1 MHVSSTGTKLPHVVF
16 LPDETKPLILTHAMA
31 KSSDVAVHNSAAPH
45 AQLSHRSRCRCE
57 ARGPRRPLRLSRFDV
72 TLNAADQEALFHAL
86 CRDGAV
92 LVRPLN
98 SARLADTISACFRAC
113 GGFFARPFEEKARH
127 YAGAHVGQAHGY
139 MDYLAEEEGSECFE
153 AKLHYDSRFE
163 WPSEPAGLRIA
174 IEAAADVQ
182 RRTGLWLLDAVILAL
197 GLDSAQVD
205 GLMDSCRAGDDD
217 ERPAYAAGKARSGMV
232 HASGEARAAGEAPE
246 GMLTTAPEG
255 MLTTAP
261 EGVLTT
267 APEGIALSSA
277 SHSALRVWQYTK
289 GQPSGWHCD
298 NTLLTLAPRGSS
310 VGLEV
315 RSPLD
320 GRSFT
325 PESSMSADELLV
337 FAGDSLS
344 YLSSGR
350 VPALMHRVVPPPPPS
365 PISSAHSTTHADP
378 PRLSCPFFL
387 RARRSAT
394 LVPRGGG
401 LPPLWGEGNSA
412 VVSTC
417 MPRSGGLPPLLVAA
431 LEHNADNVR
440 SRWPWKCR
448 GPLADYYSQ
457 GVQWHAAS
465 RAEGH

>member
-1 MHVSSTGTKLPHVVF
+1 MKYMNINFRAIVNALASLHTMDFVR
-16 LPDETKPLILTHAMA
+16 
-31 KSSDVAVHNSAAPH
+31 NSAAPH
-45 AQLSHRSRCRCE
+45 LQSSHRCRCRCE
-57 ARGPRRPLRLSRFDV
+57 ARGPRRLLRLSRFDV

-92 LVRPLN
+92 LVRPLD

-113 GGFFARPFEEKARH
+113 GGFFARPFEEKTRH

-139 MDYLAEEEGSECFE
+139 MDYLADAEGSECFE

-163 WPSEPAGLRIA
+163 WPSKPTGLRVA

-182 RRTGLWLLDAVILAL
+182 RRTGLWLLDAVMLAL
-197 GLDSAQVD
+197 GFDQAHVD
-205 GLMDSCRAGDDD
+205 GLVDSRRAGDDD

-232 HASGEARAAGEAPE
+232 HASGEARAASES
-246 GMLTTAPEG
+246 
-255 MLTTAP
+255 
-261 EGVLTT
+261 
-267 APEGIALSSA
+267 PEGIALRSA
-277 SHSALRVWQYTK
+277 SHSALRVWQYTH

-320 GRSFT
+320 GRSFS

-350 VPALMHRVVPPPPPS
+350 VPALMHRVVPPPPP
-365 PISSAHSTTHADP
+365 PISSAHSTAHADP

-394 LVPRGGG
+394 LEPRRVELVPRRVE
-401 LPPLWGEGNSA
+401 LEPRRVELEPRRVELE
-412 VVSTC
+412 
-417 MPRSGGLPPLLVAA
+417 PRSGGLPPLLVAA
-431 LEHNADNVR
+431 LEHNADNLR

-448 GPLADYYSQ
+448 GPLAEYYSQ

-465 RAEGH
+465 RVEGHESQSTVLGPENATPHAQDPPR

>member
-1 MHVSSTGTKLPHVVF
+1 M
-16 LPDETKPLILTHAMA
+16 
-31 KSSDVAVHNSAAPH
+31 
-45 AQLSHRSRCRCE
+45 
-57 ARGPRRPLRLSRFDV
+57 RLSRFDV

-197 GLDSAQVD
+197 GLDSAHVD

-246 GMLTTAPEG
+246 GIALSSAPEG
-255 MLTTAP
+255 IALSSAP
-261 EGVLTT
+261 EGIALTT

-365 PISSAHSTTHADP
+365 LISSAHSTTHADP

-401 LPPLWGEGNSA
+401 LPPLWGEGQRA

-440 SRWPWKCR
+440 SRWPWKCC
-448 GPLADYYSQ
+448 GPLAEYYSQ

-465 RAEGH
+465 RAEGY

>member
-1 MHVSSTGTKLPHVVF
+1 MASSSE
-16 LPDETKPLILTHAMA
+16 D
-31 KSSDVAVHNSAAPH
+31 AVHNSAAPH
-45 AQLSHRSRCRCE
+45 VQLSHRSRCRCE

-197 GLDSAQVD
+197 GLDSALVD

-232 HASGEARAAGEAPE
+232 HASGEARAAGEAPV
-246 GMLTTAPEG
+246 GIALSSAPEG
-255 MLTTAP
+255 IA
-261 EGVLTT
+261 LTT

-365 PISSAHSTTHADP
+365 PISFAQSTTHADP

-401 LPPLWGEGNSA
+401 LPPLWGEGGSA
-412 VVSTC
+412 VVGTC

-440 SRWPWKCR
+440 SRWPWKCC
-448 GPLADYYSQ
+448 GPLAEYYSQ

>member
-1 MHVSSTGTKLPHVVF
+1 MHVSYVRN
-16 LPDETKPLILTHAMA
+16 ETHPPIHTHAMA
-31 KSSDVAVHNSAAPH
+31 SSSEDAVHNSAAPH
-45 AQLSHRSRCRCE
+45 VQLSHRSRCRCE

-163 WPSEPAGLRIA
+163 WPSKPAGLRVA

-182 RRTGLWLLDAVILAL
+182 RRTGLWLLDAVMLAL
-197 GLDSAQVD
+197 GFDQAHVD
-205 GLMDSCRAGDDD
+205 GLVDSRRAGDDD
-217 ERPAYAAGKARSGMV
+217 ERPAYAAGKARSGIV
-232 HASGEARAAGEAPE
+232 HASGEARAASES
-246 GMLTTAPEG
+246 
-255 MLTTAP
+255 
-261 EGVLTT
+261 
-267 APEGIALSSA
+267 PEGIALSSA
-277 SHSALRVWQYTK
+277 SHSALRVWQYTH

-365 PISSAHSTTHADP
+365 LISSAHSTTHADP

-401 LPPLWGEGNSA
+401 LPPLWGEGQRA

-440 SRWPWKCR
+440 SRWPWKCC
-448 GPLADYYSQ
+448 GPLAEYYSQ

-465 RAEGH
+465 RAEGY

>member
-1 MHVSSTGTKLPHVVF
+1 MASSSE
-16 LPDETKPLILTHAMA
+16 D
-31 KSSDVAVHNSAAPH
+31 AVHNSAAPH
-45 AQLSHRSRCRCE
+45 VQLSHRSRCRCE

-98 SARLADTISACFRAC
+98 SARLADTISACFLAC

-197 GLDSAQVD
+197 GLDSAHVD

-232 HASGEARAAGEAPE
+232 HASGEARAAGEAPV
-246 GMLTTAPEG
+246 GIALSSAPEG
-255 MLTTAP
+255 IALSSAP
-261 EGVLTT
+261 EGIALTT

-365 PISSAHSTTHADP
+365 LISSAHSTTHADP

-440 SRWPWKCR
+440 SRWPWKCC
-448 GPLADYYSQ
+448 GPLAEYYSQ

>member
-1 MHVSSTGTKLPHVVF
+1 MASSSE
-16 LPDETKPLILTHAMA
+16 D
-31 KSSDVAVHNSAAPH
+31 AVHNSAAPH
-45 AQLSHRSRCRCE
+45 VQLSHRSRCRCE

-197 GLDSAQVD
+197 GLDSAHVD

-232 HASGEARAAGEAPE
+232 HASGEARAAGEAPV
-246 GMLTTAPEG
+246 GIALSSAPEG
-255 MLTTAP
+255 IALSS
-261 EGVLTT
+261 

-320 GRSFT
+320 GRSFS

-350 VPALMHRVVPPPPPS
+350 VPALMHRVVPPPPP

-394 LVPRGGG
+394 LEPRRVE
-401 LPPLWGEGNSA
+401 LE
-412 VVSTC
+412 
-417 MPRSGGLPPLLVAA
+417 PRSGGLPVPPLLVAA
-431 LEHNADNVR
+431 LEHNADNLR

-448 GPLADYYSQ
+448 GPLAEYYSQ

-465 RAEGH
+465 RVEGH

>member
-1 MHVSSTGTKLPHVVF
+1 M
-16 LPDETKPLILTHAMA
+16 
-31 KSSDVAVHNSAAPH
+31 
-45 AQLSHRSRCRCE
+45 
-57 ARGPRRPLRLSRFDV
+57 RLSRFDV
-72 TLNAADQEALFHAL
+72 TLNAADQEALLHAL

-98 SARLADTISACFRAC
+98 SSRLADTISACFRAC
-113 GGFFARPFEEKARH
+113 GGFFARPFEEKTRH

-139 MDYLAEEEGSECFE
+139 MDYLDEAEGSECFE

-197 GLDSAQVD
+197 GLDSALVD

-246 GMLTTAPEG
+246 GMLTTAPKG
-255 MLTTAP
+255 VLTTAP

-267 APEGIALSSA
+267 APEGIALSSAPEGIALSSAPEGIALSSA

-365 PISSAHSTTHADP
+365 LISSAHSTTHADP

-401 LPPLWGEGNSA
+401 LPPLWGEGGSA

-448 GPLADYYSQ
+448 GPLAEYYSQ

-465 RAEGH
+465 RAEGY

>member
-1 MHVSSTGTKLPHVVF
+1 
-16 LPDETKPLILTHAMA
+16 
-31 KSSDVAVHNSAAPH
+31 
-45 AQLSHRSRCRCE
+45 
-57 ARGPRRPLRLSRFDV
+57 
-72 TLNAADQEALFHAL
+72 
-86 CRDGAV
+86 
-92 LVRPLN
+92 
-98 SARLADTISACFRAC
+98 
-113 GGFFARPFEEKARH
+113 
-127 YAGAHVGQAHGY
+127 
-139 MDYLAEEEGSECFE
+139 
-153 AKLHYDSRFE
+153 
-163 WPSEPAGLRIA
+163 
-174 IEAAADVQ
+174 
-182 RRTGLWLLDAVILAL
+182 
-197 GLDSAQVD
+197 
-205 GLMDSCRAGDDD
+205 MDSCRAGDDD

-232 HASGEARAAGEAPE
+232 HASGEARAAGEAPV
-246 GMLTTAPEG
+246 GIALSSAPEG
-255 MLTTAP
+255 IALSS
-261 EGVLTT
+261 

>member
-1 MHVSSTGTKLPHVVF
+1 M
-16 LPDETKPLILTHAMA
+16 
-31 KSSDVAVHNSAAPH
+31 
-45 AQLSHRSRCRCE
+45 
-57 ARGPRRPLRLSRFDV
+57 RLSRFDV

-232 HASGEARAAGEAPE
+232 HASGEARAAGE
-246 GMLTTAPEG
+246 APEG

>member
-1 MHVSSTGTKLPHVVF
+1 MASSSE
-16 LPDETKPLILTHAMA
+16 D
-31 KSSDVAVHNSAAPH
+31 AVHNSAAPH
-45 AQLSHRSRCRCE
+45 VQLSHRSRCRCE

-98 SARLADTISACFRAC
+98 SARLADTISACFLAC

-197 GLDSAQVD
+197 GLDSAHVD

-255 MLTTAP
+255 VLTTAP
-261 EGVLTT
+261 EGIALSS

-365 PISSAHSTTHADP
+365 LISSAHSTTHADP

-394 LVPRGGG
+394 LVPRVGG

-440 SRWPWKCR
+440 SRWPWKCC
-448 GPLADYYSQ
+448 GPLAEYYSQ

>member
-1 MHVSSTGTKLPHVVF
+1 MASSSE
-16 LPDETKPLILTHAMA
+16 D
-31 KSSDVAVHNSAAPH
+31 AVHNSAAPH
-45 AQLSHRSRCRCE
+45 VQLSHRSRCRCE

-98 SARLADTISACFRAC
+98 SARLADTISACFLAC

-255 MLTTAP
+255 VLTTAP
-261 EGVLTT
+261 EGIALSS

-365 PISSAHSTTHADP
+365 LISSAHSTTHADP

-401 LPPLWGEGNSA
+401 LPPLWGEGQRA

-440 SRWPWKCR
+440 SRWPWKCC
-448 GPLADYYSQ
+448 GPLAEYYSQ

-465 RAEGH
+465 RAEGY

>member
-1 MHVSSTGTKLPHVVF
+1 MASSSE
-16 LPDETKPLILTHAMA
+16 D
-31 KSSDVAVHNSAAPH
+31 AVHNSAAPH
-45 AQLSHRSRCRCE
+45 VQLSHRSRCRCE

-98 SARLADTISACFRAC
+98 SARLADNISACFLAC

-139 MDYLAEEEGSECFE
+139 MDYLAEAEGSECFE

-197 GLDSAQVD
+197 GLDSAHVD

-246 GMLTTAPEG
+246 GMLTTAPKG
-255 MLTTAP
+255 VLTTAP

-267 APEGIALSSA
+267 APEGIALSSAPEGIALSSA

-365 PISSAHSTTHADP
+365 LISSAHSTTHADP

-401 LPPLWGEGNSA
+401 LPPLWGEGQRA

-440 SRWPWKCR
+440 SRWPWKCC
-448 GPLADYYSQ
+448 GPLAEYYSQ

-465 RAEGH
+465 RAEGY

>member
-1 MHVSSTGTKLPHVVF
+1 MKYMKINF
-16 LPDETKPLILTHAMA
+16 RAILASLHTMDSA
-31 KSSDVAVHNSAAPH
+31 SDAADSVRNSAAPH
-45 AQLSHRSRCRCE
+45 LQSSHRCRCRCE
-57 ARGPRRPLRLSRFDV
+57 ARGPRRLLRLSRFDV

-92 LVRPLN
+92 LVRPLD

-113 GGFFARPFEEKARH
+113 GGFFARPFEEKTRH

-139 MDYLAEEEGSECFE
+139 MDYLAEAEGSECFE

-163 WPSEPAGLRIA
+163 WPSKPAGLRVA

-182 RRTGLWLLDAVILAL
+182 RRTGLWLLDAVMLAL
-197 GLDSAQVD
+197 GFDQAHVD
-205 GLMDSCRAGDDD
+205 GLVDSRRAGDDD
-217 ERPAYAAGKARSGMV
+217 ERPAYAAGKARSGIV
-232 HASGEARAAGEAPE
+232 HASGEARAASES
-246 GMLTTAPEG
+246 
-255 MLTTAP
+255 
-261 EGVLTT
+261 
-267 APEGIALSSA
+267 PEGIALRSA
-277 SHSALRVWQYTK
+277 SHSALRVWQYTH

-320 GRSFT
+320 GRSFS

-350 VPALMHRVVPPPPPS
+350 VPALMHRVVPPPPP

-394 LVPRGGG
+394 LEPRRVE
-401 LPPLWGEGNSA
+401 LEPRRVELEA
-412 VVSTC
+412 
-417 MPRSGGLPPLLVAA
+417 RSGGLPPLLVAA
-431 LEHNADNVR
+431 LEHNADNLR

-448 GPLADYYSQ
+448 GPLAEYYSQ

-465 RAEGH
+465 RVEGH

>member
-1 MHVSSTGTKLPHVVF
+1 MKYMDINFRAIVNALASLHTMDSARDAADSVR
-16 LPDETKPLILTHAMA
+16 
-31 KSSDVAVHNSAAPH
+31 NSAAPH
-45 AQLSHRSRCRCE
+45 LQSSHRCRCRCE
-57 ARGPRRPLRLSRFDV
+57 ARGPRRLLRLSRFDV

-92 LVRPLN
+92 LVRPLD

-113 GGFFARPFEEKARH
+113 GGFFARPFEEKTRH

-139 MDYLAEEEGSECFE
+139 MDYLAEAEGSECFE

-163 WPSEPAGLRIA
+163 WPSKPAGLRVA

-182 RRTGLWLLDAVILAL
+182 RRTGLWLLDAVMLAL
-197 GLDSAQVD
+197 GFDQAHVD
-205 GLMDSCRAGDDD
+205 GLVDSRRAGDDD
-217 ERPAYAAGKARSGMV
+217 ERPAYAAGKARSGLV
-232 HASGEARAAGEAPE
+232 HASGEARAASES
-246 GMLTTAPEG
+246 
-255 MLTTAP
+255 
-261 EGVLTT
+261 
-267 APEGIALSSA
+267 PEGIALRSA
-277 SHSALRVWQYTK
+277 SHSALRVWQYTH

-320 GRSFT
+320 GRSFS

-350 VPALMHRVVPPPPPS
+350 VPALMHRVVPPPPP

-394 LVPRGGG
+394 LE
-401 LPPLWGEGNSA
+401 PLLE
-412 VVSTC
+412 
-417 MPRSGGLPPLLVAA
+417 PRSGGLPPLLVAA
-431 LEHNADNVR
+431 LEHNADNLR

-448 GPLADYYSQ
+448 GPLAEYYSQ

-465 RAEGH
+465 RVEGHESQCTVLGLENATPHVIRSVEPFWGFFLDSHLGSANIASADYS

>member
-1 MHVSSTGTKLPHVVF
+1 MDT
-16 LPDETKPLILTHAMA
+16 A
-31 KSSDVAVHNSAAPH
+31 SDASDSVRNSAAPH
-45 AQLSHRSRCRCE
+45 LQSSHRCRCRCE
-57 ARGPRRPLRLSRFDV
+57 ARGPRRLLRLSRFDV
-72 TLNAADQEALFHAL
+72 TLNAADQEALLHAL

-98 SARLADTISACFRAC
+98 SSRLADTISACFRAC
-113 GGFFARPFEEKARH
+113 GGFFARPFEEKTRH

-139 MDYLAEEEGSECFE
+139 MDYLDEAEGSECFE

-163 WPSEPAGLRIA
+163 WPSKPAGLRVA

-182 RRTGLWLLDAVILAL
+182 RRTGLWLLDAVVLAL
-197 GLDSAQVD
+197 GFDPAHVD
-205 GLMDSCRAGDDD
+205 GLVDSRRAGDDD
-217 ERPAYAAGKARSGMV
+217 ERPAYAAGKARSGIV
-232 HASGEARAAGEAPE
+232 HASGEARAASES
-246 GMLTTAPEG
+246 
-255 MLTTAP
+255 
-261 EGVLTT
+261 
-267 APEGIALSSA
+267 PEGIALNTA
-277 SHSALRVWQYTK
+277 SHSALRVWQYTH

-320 GRSFT
+320 GRSFS
-325 PESSMSADELLV
+325 PESSMSADELLI

-350 VPALMHRVVPPPPPS
+350 VPALMHRVVPPPPP

-394 LVPRGGG
+394 LEPRRVE
-401 LPPLWGEGNSA
+401 LE
-412 VVSTC
+412 
-417 MPRSGGLPPLLVAA
+417 PRSGGLPVPPLLVAA
-431 LEHNADNVR
+431 LEHNADNLR

-448 GPLADYYSQ
+448 GPLAEYYSQ

-465 RAEGH
+465 RVEGH